1 MDCPRCGLR
10 LSPQVYETES
20 VSFCTT
26 CWGYWLTRSQLE
38 NIVNKVQYKFSKY
51 ERDAVLTTMTRE
63 GDADRQGSEAQP
75 VNCPQCRKPMERK
88 RYESGCPVK
97 IDECPEH
104 GIWLDTGE
112 IKDLQIFVEKNLE
125 KK

>member
-10 LSPQVYETES
+10 LSPQEYEGEN
-20 VSFCTT
+20 VSFCST
-26 CWGYWLTRSQLE
+26 CWGYWLTRSQLG

-63 GDADRQGSEAQP
+63 GDADRQGSEKQP
-75 VNCPQCRKPMERK
+75 LNCPECGKTMERK
-88 RYESGCPVK
+88 KYESGCPVK
-97 IDECPEH
+97 IDECQEH

-112 IKDLQIFVEKNLE
+112 VKDLQIFVEKHSQKE
-125 KK
+125 